1 MKGIKWTREETLIAF
16 ALYCKIPFGKIGK
29 NNPEIIE
36 VANILGRTGSAV
48 AMKMCNIA
56 SYDPIQQER
65 GIKGLKNG
73 SKIEQEVWKEF
84 NENSNK
90 VILEAEKLLFKLQNK
105 EIKSESELNLTYNSF
120 DEIKYKEAILV
131 GERERVINERIGQNF
146 FRRAVLSSYNNCCCM
161 TGISI
166 SELLIASH
174 IKPWKVSNNENEKT
188 NPRNGLCLNALH
200 DKAFDQGLITIDKNY
215 KVIVSSKLKGKKVD
229 DITKLWITQSEGK
242 EIILPNRFL
251 PDKCFIEYH
260 NDVIFKP

>member
-16 ALYCKIPFGKIGK
+16 ALYCKIPFGKISK
-29 NNPEIIE
+29 TNPEIIE
-36 VANILGRTGSAV
+36 VANMLGRTGSAV

-65 GIKGLKNG
+65 GIKGLKNV

-84 NENSNK
+84 NENSNQL
-90 VILEAEKLLFKLQNK
+90 ILEAEKLLFKLQNK
-105 EIKSESELNLTYNSF
+105 EIKNEFELNLTYNSF
-120 DEIKYKEAILV
+120 DEIEYKEAIL
-131 GERERVINERIGQNF
+131 GGERVINERIGQHF
-146 FRRAVLSSYNNCCCM
+146 FRKAVLSSYNNCCCM

-166 SELLIASH
+166 GELLIASH
-174 IKPWKVSNNENEKT
+174 IKPWKISNNENEKT

-200 DKAFDQGLITIDKNY
+200 DKAFDQGLITIDTNY
-215 KVIVSSKLKGKKVD
+215 KIIVSSKLKDKKVD
-229 DITKLWITQSEGK
+229 DITKLWITRSEGK

-251 PDKCFIEYH
+251 PDKHFIEYH